1 METCLKQENCTKNMP
16 LNYVT
21 QLMLSYTRP
30 YKNKETKYYEPIPH
44 FTCLCHN
51 MIPFNVLEFN
61 YVSFDAQ
68 CMINIWAIWSRG
80 DRV

>member
-1 METCLKQENCTKNMP
+1 METCLKKANCTKNMP

-44 FTCLCHN
+44 YTCLCHN
-51 MIPFNVLEFN
+51 ND
-61 YVSFDAQ
+61 SF
-68 CMINIWAIWSRG
+68 
-80 DRV
+80 